1 MKSNALACLGFV
13 LFVAIAACSSAPE
26 EAPASGG
33 GLGVTAI
40 QFQDVVVP
48 DGLRMNERFN
58 ESHSIEEAGYR
69 HGRFQYSGQTR
80 VEDACAHLLQRMPQH
95 AWTLASDEQVDKA
108 TRKLRF
114 VRGRYTA
121 DYTLVRTDGITTMV
135 VEYRTDADVK

>member
-1 MKSNALACLGFV
+1 MKSNALAGIALSI
-13 LFVAIAACSSAPE
+13 VAALAACSSAPE
-26 EAPASGG
+26 ETPPTGG
-33 GLGVTAI
+33 GLGVAAI

-48 DGLRMNERFN
+48 QGLTMNERFN

-69 HGRFQYSGQTR
+69 HGRFEYSGQTR

-95 AWTLASDEQVDKA
+95 AWTLTSDEQVDKA

-121 DYTLVRTDGITTMV
+121 DYTLVRKDGITTMV
-135 VEYRTDADVK
+135 VDYRTEADAK